1 VIATL
6 SAPVQ
11 VGLTLL
17 VGVATGVLSGM
28 FGIGGA
34 VVSTPA
40 IRALG
45 ATPLEGVGS
54 TLPSIFPSSI
64 TGTLR
69 YRREGFVRWRVVG
82 WTGAFGIF
90 ASVGGALVAGAVP
103 GGGHVLMVLTAA
115 LVGLTAYR
123 TAFPRRLPVG
133 GERSGRP
140 LAAVVSERDREAVSV
155 GAAVAPVPEADVRDE
170 WWRLGIIGIGAGGLS
185 GLLGVGGG
193 IVMVPAFSSWARLP
207 LKDTIATSLAVVG
220 ILAIPGTI
228 THALLGHIA
237 WRFAIPLSVGVV
249 PGARIGAHVTIRSPD
264 RTLRLAVGSLL
275 GAIAV
280 VYAIGELLAL

>member
-1 VIATL
+1 LIAEIST
-6 SAPVQ
+6 PVQ
-11 VGLTLL
+11 VTLTLL
-17 VGVATGVLSGM
+17 VGVLTGMLSGM

-69 YRREGFVRWRVVG
+69 YHREGLVRWNVVK
-82 WTGAFGIF
+82 WTGLFGVG
-90 ASVGGALVAGAVP
+90 ASVGGSLLAGVVP
-103 GGGHVLMVLTAA
+103 GGGHVLMLMTAA
-115 LVGLTAYR
+115 LVAFTAYR
-123 TAFPRRLPVG
+123 TAFPRSARVAVGPG
-133 GERSGRP
+133 GE
-140 LAAVVSERDREAVSV
+140 VVEEPPRE
-155 GAAVAPVPEADVRDE
+155 E
-170 WWRLGIIGIGAGGLS
+170 WWRLGTIGVIAGGLS

-193 IVMVPAFSSWARLP
+193 IFMVPAFSTWARLP

-237 WRFAIPLSVGVV
+237 WRFAIPLCIGVI
-249 PGARIGAHVTIRSPD
+249 PGARIGAHLTISSSD
-264 RTLRLAVGSLL
+264 RALRISVGTAL
-275 GAIAV
+275 GLIAI

>member
-6 SAPVQ
+6 STPVQ

-17 VGVATGVLSGM
+17 AGVATGLLSGM

-69 YRREGFVRWRVVG
+69 YQRDGFVRWRVVW
-82 WTGAFGIF
+82 WTGAFGVG
-90 ASVGGALVAGAVP
+90 ASVGGALLADEVP
-103 GGGHVLMVLTAA
+103 GGGHVLMLLTAG
-115 LVGLTAYR
+115 LVAFTAYR
-123 TAFPRRLPVG
+123 TAFPR
-133 GERSGRP
+133 
-140 LAAVVSERDREAVSV
+140 AARVPVSV
-155 GAAVAPVPEADVRDE
+155 GAAAATDVAIRDE
-170 WWRLGIIGIGAGGLS
+170 WWRLGTIGLGAGGLS

-193 IVMVPAFSSWARLP
+193 ILMVPAFSSWARLP

-220 ILAIPGTI
+220 ILAVPGTI

-237 WRFAIPLSVGVV
+237 WKFAIPLSIGVI
-249 PGARIGAHVTIRSPD
+249 PGARIGAHFTINASD
-264 RTLRLAVGSLL
+264 RTLRLAVGSML
-275 GAIAV
+275 GALAV